1 MRIAGGCHCG
11 NIAFRFEW
19 PEDSTEIPARV
30 CSCSF
35 CTKHGGVWTSHPK
48 ASIEVAVKDPALVS
62 RYTFGTATAEFH
74 TCKRCGIVPVVTST
88 IEGHLY
94 GIVSAN
100 AFDGAGDL
108 RIRKLPA
115 HFEGE
120 HAADRL
126 ARRQRNWVYDVK
138 FVER

>member
-1 MRIAGGCHCG
+1 
-11 NIAFRFEW
+11 
-19 PEDSTEIPARV
+19 V